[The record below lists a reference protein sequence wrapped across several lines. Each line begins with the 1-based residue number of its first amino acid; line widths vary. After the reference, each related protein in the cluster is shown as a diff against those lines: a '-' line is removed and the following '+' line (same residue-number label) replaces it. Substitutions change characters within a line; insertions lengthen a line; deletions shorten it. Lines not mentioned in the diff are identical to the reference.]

1 MPGCATS
8 GGGATRTSSST
19 YACKC
24 ALRMSIRR
32 AFRATCLR
40 PFARPRR
47 RVAKSDSNNRR
58 ASKGGVAA
66 NMESSL

>member
-8 GGGATRTSSST
+8 GGSATYTSSST
-19 YACKC
+19 CACKR
-24 ALRMSIRR
+24 ALRTSIRR
-32 AFRATCLR
+32 AFRAPRLR
-40 PFARPRR
+40 PSAQPRR
-47 RVAKSDSNNRR
+47 RVAKSGSSSRK